1 MYVAA
6 NGRTIGVQGIART
19 TDVLRALEAE
29 PGGLSLANVAQRIEL
44 PRSTVHRIVTALK
57 AESLVVP
64 ASPSGGYRLGPELAR
79 FAASAGGEP
88 RESVRPFIERLRYE
102 ADETVDL
109 SVLNRDRV
117 FVVDQVAAPHRLQ
130 ALSAI
135 GVSLPA
141 HCTAIGKALLAE
153 LERVRAIRVAY
164 DREELT
170 VGISAVG
177 AAIRDAGRV
186 VAALS
191 IPVPTARF
199 AGQEGAPCRD
209 AAEDLRPG
217 KRHARRQRA
226 RALLSHRFRRLRL
239 NNAKAMRPTL
249 SRFWPHVRGARV
261 SPCCLLDVVRV
272 VDSAVARPA

>member
-1 MYVAA
+1 LQQ
-6 NGRTIGVQGIART
+6 NERITGVQVIARA

-29 PGGLSLANVAQRIEL
+29 PGGLSLAKIAQRVEL
-44 PRSTVHRIVTALK
+44 PRSTVHRIVTALE

-79 FAASAGGEP
+79 FAASAGREL
-88 RESVRPFIERLRYE
+88 RESVRPFIERLRHD

-109 SVLNRDRV
+109 AVLNRDRV
-117 FVVDQVAAPHRLQ
+117 FFVDQVAAPHRLQ
-130 ALSAI
+130 ALSAV

-141 HCTAIGKALLAE
+141 HCTAIGKALLAGLADEQIERLLPERLPAETTNTITDRAELLAE
-153 LERVRAIRVAY
+153 LERVRASGVAY

-177 AAIRDAGRV
+177 AAIRDAGSV

-199 AGQEGAPCRD
+199 AGQEDRLAGMLLRTC
-209 AAEDLRPG
+209 AEVSATLG
-217 KRHARRQRA
+217 GNGHAR
-226 RALLSHRFRRLRL
+226 S
-239 NNAKAMRPTL
+239 
-249 SRFWPHVRGARV
+249 
-261 SPCCLLDVVRV
+261 
-272 VDSAVARPA
+272 

>member
-1 MYVAA
+1 MGRVYVAA

-109 SVLNRDRV
+109 AVLTRDRV

-130 ALSAI
+130 ALSAV
-135 GVSLPA
+135 GVSLPT
-141 HCTAIGKALLAE
+141 HCTAIGKALLAGLADEQIERLLPERLPAETTNTITDRAELLAE
-153 LERVRAIRVAY
+153 LERVRAIGVAY

-199 AGQEGAPCRD
+199 AGQEERLAEILLRTCAEVSVTLGANGHPR
-209 AAEDLRPG
+209 
-217 KRHARRQRA
+217 
-226 RALLSHRFRRLRL
+226 S
-239 NNAKAMRPTL
+239 
-249 SRFWPHVRGARV
+249 
-261 SPCCLLDVVRV
+261 
-272 VDSAVARPA
+272 